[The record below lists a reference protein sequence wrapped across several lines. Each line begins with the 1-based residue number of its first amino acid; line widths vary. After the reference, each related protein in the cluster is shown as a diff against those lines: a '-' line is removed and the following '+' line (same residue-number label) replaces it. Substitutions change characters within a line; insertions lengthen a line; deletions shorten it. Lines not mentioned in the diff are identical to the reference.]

1 MYQSHLSHVSHVIID
16 SVYQVIYILEIL
28 ERFVFETDT
37 HPFLVSRRILLWYT
51 NVAHLLPSTTVFT
64 YTDCL
69 SISIS

>member
-37 HPFLVSRRILLWYT
+37 HPFLVSRRIFL
-51 NVAHLLPSTTVFT
+51 
-64 YTDCL
+64 
-69 SISIS
+69 